1 MRKYVPAA
9 LAQARGR
16 LGPASSALAPINFMG
31 VVSWCP
37 LYRDSFAL
45 HWGHQFCP
53 LFRIEKRP
61 FLGCWFCIKAALT
74 TP

>member
-45 HWGHQFCP
+45 IGGTSFVRCSESRSVRFSEVGFVLKLH
-53 LFRIEKRP
+53 
-61 FLGCWFCIKAALT
+61 
-74 TP
+74 